1 MYPVLILLHIGYACM
16 VFWDPRWDLGVLW
29 TSCQWLFE
37 EKVKLFL
44 SSEWM
49 IETTKVKVER
59 VLKCG
64 CWQCVSL
71 LLWWAF
77 ILLTFLLVYLYQC
90 NVSEYA
96 VWSDHKLSDLWIS
109 WWIQMYINRMAG
121 SLCKDQ
127 RVVVIFFLTIF

>member
-1 MYPVLILLHIGYACM
+1 MYPVLILLHIGYTCM
-16 VFWDPRWDLGVLW
+16 IFWDPRWDLSVLW
-29 TSCQWLFE
+29 TSCQWLLE

-64 CWQCVSL
+64 CWQWVSL

-127 RVVVIFFLTIF
+127 SI